1 MPCEDCLSRREFLA
15 SAVGAAGLVA
25 VAGCGDGFV
34 SPLVTQA
41 VLPPGPLTITVA
53 DFPQLATPGVLVQ
66 VLNEAVAVKR
76 VDAASFKA
84 FSMVCTHQGCLVE
97 ITNGQQF
104 DCPCHFSRFDSEGA
118 VVRSPATR
126 PLPQLPTSYD
136 PATDQLTIS

>member
-1 MPCEDCLSRREFLA
+1 MPCEESLSRREFLA
-15 SAVGAAGLVA
+15 SAAGAAGLVA

-53 DFPQLATPGVLVQ
+53 DFSQLATPGVLVR
-66 VLNEAVAVKR
+66 VPGEAVAVKR
-76 VDAASFKA
+76 LDASSFEA
-84 FSMVCTHQGCLVE
+84 FSMVCTHQGCLVG

-104 DCPCHFSRFDSEGA
+104 DCPCHFSRFNSDGA
-118 VVRSPATR
+118 VVRGPATQ
-126 PLPQLPTSYD
+126 PLPNLTTSYD